1 MDFFGGGSEQSRFSQ
16 LTQQTQNLHNQR
28 TQQPQLQNSLHP
40 TDSLNHPVYANSLS
54 KFFDFHK
61 NQQQQQQ
68 QQQFVSPQQQQQQ
81 QQLFMSDQMNV
92 SNLMDQSRLMDARRL
107 NSQFMDQ
114 QNSSNSKCLLYNI
127 LTKINRVENS
137 DFIIFACNCRFAWK
151 STSKTAIGKYSI
163 GTEHT
168 SSSTAMFE
176 QLESISHE

>member
-68 QQQFVSPQQQQQQ
+68 QQQFVPPQRQ

-107 NSQFMDQ
+107 NSQFMEQ
-114 QNSSNSKCLLYNI
+114 QNSSNSELLLYLQYINK
-127 LTKINRVENS
+127 KINRVKN
-137 DFIIFACNCRFAWK
+137 
-151 STSKTAIGKYSI
+151 
-163 GTEHT
+163 
-168 SSSTAMFE
+168 
-176 QLESISHE
+176 

>member
-1 MDFFGGGSEQSRFSQ
+1 MDFFGGGNEQSRFNQ

-28 TQQPQLQNSLHP
+28 TQQQLQNSLHP

-68 QQQFVSPQQQQQQ
+68 QQQQFVSPQQQQQQ
-81 QQLFMSDQMNV
+81 QQQIFMSDQMNV

-114 QNSSNSKCLLYNI
+114 QSSSNSK
-127 LTKINRVENS
+127 
-137 DFIIFACNCRFAWK
+137 
-151 STSKTAIGKYSI
+151 
-163 GTEHT
+163 
-168 SSSTAMFE
+168 
-176 QLESISHE
+176 